1 MAIIERVTKTSFRDA
16 FNQLRP
22 DNFSYEGLSHLYD
35 YLDQLSDDMGQPIE
49 LDVIAIC
56 CDYSEESVYDVL
68 DNYGLESI
76 DELEEQTTVV
86 MHDQQNAV
94 VLYRVF

>member
-22 DNFSYEGLSHLYD
+22 DNFSYEGLGHLYD
-35 YLDQLSDDMGQPIE
+35 YLDQLSDDIGQPIE

-68 DNYGLESI
+68 DNYGLESV
-76 DELEEQTTVV
+76 DELEEQTTVI
-86 MHDQQNAV
+86 MHDQPNAV
-94 VLYRVF
+94 VLYRAF

>member
-1 MAIIERVTKTSFRDA
+1 MTIIERITKTSFRDA

-22 DNFSYEGLSHLYD
+22 DNFSYEGLGHLYD
-35 YLDQLSDDMGQPIE
+35 YLEQLSEDIGQPIE
-49 LDVIAIC
+49 LDVIATC
-56 CDYSEESVYDVL
+56 CDYSEESIYDVL

-76 DELEEQTTVV
+76 EELEEQTSVI
-86 MHDQQNAV
+86 MHNQQEAI